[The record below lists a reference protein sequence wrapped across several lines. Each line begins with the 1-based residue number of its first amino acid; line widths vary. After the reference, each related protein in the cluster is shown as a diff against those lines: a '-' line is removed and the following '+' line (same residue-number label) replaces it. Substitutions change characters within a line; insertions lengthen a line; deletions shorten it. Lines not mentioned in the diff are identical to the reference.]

1 MAQGKILVVDDQ
13 ESIRKLVSMHL
24 RKRGY
29 DVLGARDGCE
39 GLEKALKHHPDI
51 IISDLMMPGM
61 DGIEFCKRIKA
72 DKDMREVFFIMLTAK
87 GKIEDKVE
95 GFGSGADDYMV
106 KPFNH
111 HELLARVE
119 SAMRIC
125 SLQGELRELNNL
137 KDEFLG
143 MVAHDLRNPLTVIKG
158 WCDLFAEDLLGDLT
172 SEQVEAIDGIS
183 QQSILM
189 LDLIND
195 LLDVTKIESGKVE
208 LSLSQYKI
216 QNLVAGQLRAQTLVA
231 SKKHITLVNRVPDD
245 LPPVWLDPDRMTQ
258 ALNNLLSN
266 AFKFS
271 PEHATVTISAAR
283 NGNFVEVSVSDTG
296 VGIPPEDL
304 DRLFQKF
311 VQVGSRPTR
320 GEKGIGLGLAI
331 VKKIVELHGGR
342 VWATSKVGEGSTFTF
357 SLPVEKRSSA
367 EPEPSAKETS
377 LEVTIPSEN

>member
-29 DVLGARDGCE
+29 DVLGGHDGCE

-143 MVAHDLRNPLTVIKG
+143 MVAHDLRSPLTVIKG

-320 GEKGIGLGLAI
+320 GEKGTGLGLAI

-357 SLPVEKRSSA
+357 SLPLEKRSSA